1 MARIFPPAPDP
12 GAQAVVC
19 AACHLAGTGCIL
31 DVRVHRIRGRNT
43 KFRINQDR
51 LVDCAF
57 GGYVPGCDG
66 DPDPTR
72 PFAVYRAQAI
82 ENLHAAGAINF
93 PGAGADPGYGAG
105 SINAQALAKV
115 QGDVYE
121 ILEAAALWNAAADW
135 NSFMDTGLWPAGPF
149 AQPAGAVPTPL
160 RRIAIVKLPRNYDST
175 RLLTPVSRAAY
186 EAFQQS
192 LERQGMVLRLS
203 SPDIVGV
210 RIPEPMPPAYRMFLQ
225 RLPDLSMANYRL
237 LQGAHQAI
245 EGTLDGRNFL
255 FAIAVKTSTRSDRLY
270 QPLFEA
276 NVLKFIIGFVLRGS
290 SLRFHVHME
299 DFEGADVAGAYRAAS
314 LPSLLLGGTPQKAV
328 DKLYRAVNP
337 RATAQEVLD
346 EMPLFPL

>member
-1 MARIFPPAPDP
+1 MARIFPAAPDP
-12 GAQAVVC
+12 GAQVTVC
-19 AACHLAGTGCIL
+19 ATCHAAGTGCIL
-31 DVRVHRIRGRNT
+31 DVRVNRIRNRNT
-43 KFRINQDR
+43 NFRLNQDR

-57 GGYVPGCDG
+57 RSYVPGCDG

-72 PFAVYRAQAI
+72 PFAAYRAQAI
-82 ENLHAAGAINF
+82 ANLHAAGAINF
-93 PGAGADPGYGAG
+93 PAQGTDPGYGFN
-105 SINAQALAKV
+105 SINAQALGKV

-135 NSFMDTGLWPAGPF
+135 NTFMDSGTWPAGPF
-149 AQPAGAVPTPL
+149 AQPVGAVPTPL
-160 RRIAIVKLPRNYDST
+160 RRVAIVKLPRNYDST
-175 RLLTPVSRAAY
+175 RLLTPASRAAY
-186 EAFQQS
+186 KAFQQS

-210 RIPEPMPPAYRMFLQ
+210 RIPEPMPSSYDRFLQ
-225 RLPDLSMANYRL
+225 RLPDLSMASYRQ

-299 DFEGADVAGAYRAAS
+299 DFEGADVEGAYRAAS

-328 DKLYRAVNP
+328 DKLYQAITP
-337 RATAQEVLD
+337 RATAQEILD